1 MEERKKREYRD
12 GSRKQIEKL
21 EEEKEEVEKGMRKL
35 GCRRGEEYHNVII
48 HVPIFLF

>member
-21 EEEKEEVEKGMRKL
+21 EEEKEKGMRKL